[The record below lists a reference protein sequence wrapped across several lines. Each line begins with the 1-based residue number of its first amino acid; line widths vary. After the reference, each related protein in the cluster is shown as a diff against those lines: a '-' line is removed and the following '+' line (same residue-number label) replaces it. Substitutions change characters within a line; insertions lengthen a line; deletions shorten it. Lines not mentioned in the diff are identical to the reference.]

1 MLQLRAMKKREE
13 RDKDVAW
20 LRSLQER
27 EAALDELDK
36 KALESARLVRHLTA
50 ALLEGASCVG
60 KSW

>member
-50 ALLEGASCVG
+50 ATVRGVLHV
-60 KSW
+60 

>member
-1 MLQLRAMKKREE
+1 MKKREE

-50 ALLEGASCVG
+50 TTVRGVLHV
-60 KSW
+60 